1 MKILVYIQQDEGKIN
16 SVSLEALKGSQE
28 IAAQTGGTVSALSFN
43 SDITSQLAGYN
54 VSEVLLAEDEKLN
67 TFNPLFYLK
76 AMEDIAKAESPD
88 IIVFGHSYEARDWAP
103 RLSAR
108 LDIPLI
114 SDCIGFKMEDKL
126 TFIRS
131 IYQGKLNS
139 DSVVNKG
146 AFIVSFQSGAFR
158 VDGLQSGSAEIRNVT
173 VDLSGV
179 SDSISPEEKFQ

>member
-76 AMEDIAKAESPD
+76 AMQDIAKAESPD
-88 IIVFGHSYEARDWAP
+88 IIIKAIALP
-103 RLSAR
+103 AT
-108 LDIPLI
+108 I
-114 SDCIGFKMEDKL
+114 S
-126 TFIRS
+126 T
-131 IYQGKLNS
+131 
-139 DSVVNKG
+139 
-146 AFIVSFQSGAFR
+146 
-158 VDGLQSGSAEIRNVT
+158 
-173 VDLSGV
+173 
-179 SDSISPEEKFQ
+179 